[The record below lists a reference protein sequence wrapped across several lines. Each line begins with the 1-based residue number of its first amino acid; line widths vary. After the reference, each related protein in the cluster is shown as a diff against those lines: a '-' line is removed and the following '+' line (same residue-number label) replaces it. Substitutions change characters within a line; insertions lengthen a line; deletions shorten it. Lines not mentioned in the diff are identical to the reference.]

1 MQVIGSAIMPR
12 QSVNRPDAQ
21 RWAVICAVVLQIGAG
36 FLPRIGIGEFIGD
49 RSDAVRTLITPAG
62 WAFAIWGPLFALSII
77 FAVWQALPAQR
88 GNGLLNRIAWPAA
101 IALGAQGVWSTYTQL
116 ANLTFVSVVIILVSL
131 GALLVVLRELV
142 AEASLS
148 RAERLFVAPAFSA
161 LAAWL
166 TAASIVNVSASLKYH
181 GFAGA
186 DPAPFVAS
194 VMIVIG
200 AIIAA
205 VAAWRVRGAPLYGL
219 VFAWALFAINAA
231 GGERFAEVALAA
243 KAGIV
248 LVLAVTMWRLS
259 QRDNRCHWLGGQA
272 RPTLM

>member
-1 MQVIGSAIMPR
+1 V
-12 QSVNRPDAQ
+12 
-21 RWAVICAVVLQIGAG
+21 
-36 FLPRIGIGEFIGD
+36 F
-49 RSDAVRTLITPAG
+49 
-62 WAFAIWGPLFALSII
+62 
-77 FAVWQALPAQR
+77 
-88 GNGLLNRIAWPAA
+88 
-101 IALGAQGVWSTYTQL
+101 
-116 ANLTFVSVVIILVSL
+116 IILVSL
-131 GALLVVLRELV
+131 GALLVVLRALV
-142 AEASLS
+142 AEPSLS

-166 TAASIVNVSASLKYH
+166 TAASIVNISASLKFH

-186 DPAPFVAS
+186 DPAPFVTS

-205 VAAWRVRGAPLYGL
+205 IAAWRVRGAPLYGL

-231 GGERFAEVALAA
+231 GGQRFAEVGLAA
-243 KAGIV
+243 QAGIV
-248 LVLAVTMWRLS
+248 LVLAVTVWRLS